1 MDRNYKKGYILP
13 SANQN
18 NILLKRLEVDI
29 SQLQGDINTLKE
41 DIRFIKEYITAKKL
55 KEDSKWFF

>member
-1 MDRNYKKGYILP
+1 MDKKGYIIP

-18 NILLKRLEVDI
+18 NCPSSLLKRLEVDI

-41 DIRFIKEYITAKKL
+41 DIRFIKEYIIAKKL
-55 KEDSKWFF
+55 KEDNRWIF